1 MNKIKLITITTIILF
16 IIITIFTLPIYR
28 YDEIWNFSY
37 AKNISQGLLPYKDF
51 NMITTPL
58 SAFINN
64 IPLNLFGQK
73 LYIHRI
79 TYIVLFIT
87 YIYIITK
94 ILKLL
99 NINQKKTNN
108 YLLILTYLLINFTYN
123 DYNFL
128 NLILSTII
136 IYFELKNK
144 NSTNKYDIL
153 IGITC
158 SLILLTKQTTGIFYA
173 FLSILI
179 PIITNKNMKKSIIR
193 LISMAPSIIIFLL
206 FLLKNNILNDFVD
219 LTILGIK
226 TFKKTGT
233 EYSFNI
239 YNLTILIII
248 ISIIIYLI
256 KNIIKEK
263 RNYNNLIILLY
274 SLISLSLNY
283 PLLDFTHFI
292 ISIVPTS
299 IYFIN
304 NNKFKLKINTKEIT
318 ITFIIILNFINI
330 KNIIEY
336 KNKITINHEFSTYQ
350 YLILPLND
358 LKEITDFIKNN
369 KSKVYIL
376 DKDAIIYTTAINIY
390 NKYFDMPLP
399 GNIGSDGENQ
409 MIKTLKKEK
418 NILLIYDITNIKTDL
433 PKLYKYINKTYKK
446 TDKIH
451 AYNIYEK
458 INNK

>member
-1 MNKIKLITITTIILF
+1 MKKITIITIMLF
-16 IIITIFTLPIYR
+16 IIITIFTSPIHR

-37 AKNISQGLLPYKDF
+37 ANNISKGLLPYKDF
-51 NMITTPL
+51 NIITTPL
-58 SAFINN
+58 AAFINS
-64 IPLNLFGQK
+64 IPLKLFGQK

-99 NINQKKTNN
+99 NTNQKKTNN

-144 NSTNKYDIL
+144 KLEKKYDIL

-219 LTILGIK
+219 LTILGLK

-233 EYSFNI
+233 EHSFNI
-239 YNLTILIII
+239 YNLIILIMI

-283 PLLDFTHFI
+283 PLLDFTKFT

-299 IYFIN
+299 IYFVN
-304 NNKFKLKINTKEIT
+304 NNKFKFKINTKIIT
-318 ITFIIILNFINI
+318 ITFIIILNILNI
-330 KNIIEY
+330 QNIINY
-336 KNKITINHEFSTYQ
+336 KFKTIPNNEFNIYQ
-350 YLILPLND
+350 YIPIPKNR
-358 LKEITDFIKNN
+358 LKTITDFIKNN

-376 DKDAIIYTTAINIY
+376 DKNAIIYTTAINIY

-399 GNIGSDGENQ
+399 GNIGSDGENK

-418 NILLIYDITNIKTDL
+418 NILLIYDINNIKTDL
-433 PKLYKYINKTYKK
+433 PKLYKYINKNYKK
-446 TDKIH
+446 TDKID
-451 AYNIYEK
+451 AYNIYRK
-458 INNK
+458 IK

>member
-1 MNKIKLITITTIILF
+1 
-16 IIITIFTLPIYR
+16 
-28 YDEIWNFSY
+28 
-37 AKNISQGLLPYKDF
+37 
-51 NMITTPL
+51 
-58 SAFINN
+58 
-64 IPLNLFGQK
+64 
-73 LYIHRI
+73 
-79 TYIVLFIT
+79 
-87 YIYIITK
+87 
-94 ILKLL
+94 
-99 NINQKKTNN
+99 
-108 YLLILTYLLINFTYN
+108 
-123 DYNFL
+123 
-128 NLILSTII
+128 
-136 IYFELKNK
+136 
-144 NSTNKYDIL
+144 
-153 IGITC
+153 
-158 SLILLTKQTTGIFYA
+158 
-173 FLSILI
+173 
-179 PIITNKNMKKSIIR
+179 MKKSIIR

-219 LTILGIK
+219 LTILGLK

-233 EYSFNI
+233 EHSFNI
-239 YNLTILIII
+239 YNLIILIMI

-283 PLLDFTHFI
+283 PLLDFTKFT

-299 IYFIN
+299 IYFVN
-304 NNKFKLKINTKEIT
+304 NNKFKLKINTKAIT

-376 DKDAIIYTTAINIY
+376 DKNAIIYTTAINIY

-399 GNIGSDGENQ
+399 GNIGSDGENK

-418 NILLIYDITNIKTDL
+418 NILLIYDINNIKTDL
-433 PKLYKYINKTYKK
+433 PKLYKYINKNYKK
-446 TDKIH
+446 TDKID
-451 AYNIYEK
+451 AYNIYRK
-458 INNK
+458 IK

>member
-1 MNKIKLITITTIILF
+1 MKKITIITIMLF
-16 IIITIFTLPIYR
+16 IIITIFTSPIHR

-37 AKNISQGLLPYKDF
+37 ANNISKGLLPYKDF
-51 NMITTPL
+51 NIITTPL
-58 SAFINN
+58 AAFINS
-64 IPLNLFGQK
+64 IPLKLFGQK

-99 NINQKKTNN
+99 NTNQKKTNN

-136 IYFELKNK
+136 IYLELKNK

-219 LTILGIK
+219 LTILGLK

-233 EYSFNI
+233 EHSFNI
-239 YNLTILIII
+239 YNLIILIMI

-283 PLLDFTHFI
+283 PLLDFTKFT

-299 IYFIN
+299 IYFVN
-304 NNKFKLKINTKEIT
+304 NNKFKFKINTKIIT
-318 ITFIIILNFINI
+318 ITFIIILNILNI
-330 KNIIEY
+330 QNIINY
-336 KNKITINHEFSTYQ
+336 KFKTIPNNEFNIYQ
-350 YLILPLND
+350 YIPIPKNR
-358 LKEITDFIKNN
+358 LKTITDFIKNN

-399 GNIGSDGENQ
+399 GNIGSDGENK

-418 NILLIYDITNIKTDL
+418 NILLIYDINNIKTDL
-433 PKLYKYINKTYKK
+433 PKLYKYINKNYKK
-446 TDKIH
+446 TDKID
-451 AYNIYEK
+451 AYNIYRK
-458 INNK
+458 IK